1 MRASYCILFVGA
13 KSRCRMVIPKQG
25 NGIRFTGTGDL
36 FAALFLA
43 HSTLTK
49 FDMCATLERTI
60 ASLQAVITKTL
71 EYIPED
77 VKAGKKEVTSTQREL
92 KIIQSK
98 PDIEKPKVTCYCSKV

>member
-1 MRASYCILFVGA
+1 MLTKLLFVGN
-13 KSRCRMVIPKQG
+13 KSQRYRMVIPKQG

-43 HSTLTK
+43 HSTLSK

-71 EYIPED
+71 TYIPED
-77 VKAGKKEVTSTQREL
+77 VKAGKAKVTSTQREL

-98 PDIEKPKVTCYCSKV
+98 QDIEQPKVTYHCSKV